1 MMALR
6 LSADTKAQAWT
17 PETVIFTI
25 ITGYRERSMSL
36 DNKNPIWN
44 LPNILTLLR
53 IASIPVLA
61 AILLSPSKS
70 ASIWAAGVFAIAS
83 ITDWLDGYLA
93 RRMGIVTVFGKFLDP
108 IADKLIVM
116 SALIMILPY
125 DRAPAWMVLIIL
137 GREIIITGLRG
148 LASTEGIVIPASN
161 LGKFK
166 TIFQIVAI
174 LGLLLH
180 YDYHWF
186 FAIENPYLY
195 VNMHNIGIFYLW
207 IATII
212 TIWSGVDYLVKFSRV
227 IIR

>member
-1 MMALR
+1 MT
-6 LSADTKAQAWT
+6 S
-17 PETVIFTI
+17 PTVV
-25 ITGYRERSMSL
+25 S
-36 DNKNPIWN
+36 PILN
-44 LPNILTLLR
+44 LPNMLTMAR
-53 IASIPVLA
+53 IAAIPLMAVL
-61 AILLSPSKS
+61 LLSPSQP
-70 ASIWAAGVFAIAS
+70 AGFWAAALFSLAS

-116 SALIMILPY
+116 AALIMILPFG
-125 DRAPAWMVLIIL
+125 RVPAWMVLVIL

-148 LASTEGIVIPASN
+148 IASTEGIVIPASD

-186 FAIENPYLY
+186 FGMENIYLY
-195 VNMHNIGIFYLW
+195 VNMHNVGIFYLW
-207 IATII
+207 IATIL
-212 TIWSGVDYLVKFSRV
+212 TIWSG
-227 IIR
+227 I

>member
-1 MMALR
+1 
-6 LSADTKAQAWT
+6 
-17 PETVIFTI
+17 
-25 ITGYRERSMSL
+25 MSL
-36 DNKNPIWN
+36 DNKSPIWN
-44 LPNILTLLR
+44 LPNILTLFR

-61 AILLSPSKS
+61 ALLLSPTKT
-70 ASIWAAGVFAIAS
+70 AAVWAACVFAVAS

-125 DRAPAWMVLIIL
+125 GRAPAWMVLIIL

-186 FAIENPYLY
+186 FAVDNPYLY

-212 TIWSGVDYLVKFSRV
+212 TIWSGVDYLVKFYRV